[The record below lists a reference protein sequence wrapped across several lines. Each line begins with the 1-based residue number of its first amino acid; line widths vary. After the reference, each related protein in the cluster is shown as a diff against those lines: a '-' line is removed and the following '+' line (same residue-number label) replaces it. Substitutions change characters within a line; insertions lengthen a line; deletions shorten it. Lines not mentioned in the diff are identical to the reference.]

1 MYYNIL
7 WAYLFENVRKISVNY
22 FVRHVYV
29 FAGMEN
35 HMATKFRKIGVL
47 TSGGDAPGMN
57 AAVRAVTRAALA
69 RGVEVMGIY
78 GGYRGMI
85 DDDMIQLTAREVSN
99 KITLGGTFLYSD
111 RCLEFKEESGM
122 QKAIAT
128 LKRHEIDGIVA
139 IGGDGTFRGATDLAA
154 RGIPTI
160 GIPGTIDNDITATDN
175 TIGFDTAMQ
184 AVLEN
189 VDRLRD
195 TCESHARCNV
205 VEVMGR
211 GAGDIA
217 INTAIACGAVDAVIP
232 EVKFDEDTCIEKI
245 IRLRRDGKRNFIII
259 VSEGVED
266 CSERLAKKINDI
278 TKELSEKENNPAMW
292 VETKFCRL
300 AHVVRGG
307 SPSISDR
314 LLATKMGVRA
324 VDELLAGN
332 SDLILCEK
340 AGEIVTTGIFYSQVL
355 DRMYKGTLKEGML
368 EKCTEDQI
376 AEMKAII
383 EEKKRTFA
391 ETYKILCD
399 VTA

>member
-1 MYYNIL
+1 
-7 WAYLFENVRKISVNY
+7 
-22 FVRHVYV
+22 
-29 FAGMEN
+29 
-35 HMATKFRKIGVL
+35 MATKFRKIGVL

-85 DDDMIQLTAREVSN
+85 DDDMIALTAREVSN

-111 RCLEFKEESGM
+111 RCLEFKEEAGM

-128 LKRHEIDGIVA
+128 LKRHEIDGVVA
-139 IGGDGTFRGATDLAA
+139 IGGDGTFRGATDLSA

-160 GIPGTIDNDITATDN
+160 GIPGTIDNDITASDN

-184 AVLEN
+184 TVMEN

-217 INTAIACGAVDAVIP
+217 LNTAIACGAVDVVIP
-232 EVKFDEDTCIEKI
+232 EVKFDEDACIDKI
-245 IRLRRDGKRNFIII
+245 IRLRRAGKRNFIVI

-266 CSERLAKKINDI
+266 CSERLAKKINTV
-278 TKELSEKENNPAMW
+278 TKELSEKEGKPSLW

-307 SPSISDR
+307 TPSLSDR
-314 LLATKMGVRA
+314 ILATKMGVRA

-332 SDLILCEK
+332 SDLIICEK
-340 AGEIVTTGIFYSQVL
+340 AGQIVTTGIFYSQVL

-368 EKCTEDQI
+368 DKCTEQEI
-376 AEMKAII
+376 AEMKATI
-383 EEKKRTFA
+383 EEKNRVFA
-391 ETYKILCD
+391 ETYKMLCEI
-399 VTA
+399 AG

>member
-1 MYYNIL
+1 
-7 WAYLFENVRKISVNY
+7 
-22 FVRHVYV
+22 
-29 FAGMEN
+29 
-35 HMATKFRKIGVL
+35 MATKFRKIGVL

-85 DDDMIQLTAREVSN
+85 DDDMIALTAREVSN

-111 RCLEFKEESGM
+111 RCLEFKEEAGM
-122 QKAIAT
+122 QKAIAA
-128 LKRHEIDGIVA
+128 LKRHEIDGVVA
-139 IGGDGTFRGATDLAA
+139 IGGDGTFRGATDLSA

-160 GIPGTIDNDITATDN
+160 GIPGTIDNDITASDN

-184 AVLEN
+184 TVMEN

-217 INTAIACGAVDAVIP
+217 LNTAIACGAVDVVIP
-232 EVKFDEDTCIEKI
+232 EVKFDEDACIEKI
-245 IRLRRDGKRNFIII
+245 IRLRRAGKRNFIVI

-266 CSERLAKKINDI
+266 CSERLAKKINTV
-278 TKELSEKENNPAMW
+278 TKELSEKEGKPSLW

-307 SPSISDR
+307 TPSLSDR
-314 LLATKMGVRA
+314 ILATKMGVRA

-332 SDLILCEK
+332 SDLIICEK
-340 AGEIVTTGIFYSQVL
+340 AGQIVTTGIFYSQVL

-368 EKCTEDQI
+368 EKCTEQEI
-376 AEMKAII
+376 AEMKATI
-383 EEKKRTFA
+383 EEKNRVFA
-391 ETYKILCD
+391 ETYKMLCEI
-399 VTA
+399 AG

>member
-1 MYYNIL
+1 
-7 WAYLFENVRKISVNY
+7 
-22 FVRHVYV
+22 
-29 FAGMEN
+29 
-35 HMATKFRKIGVL
+35 MATKFRKIGVL

-85 DDDMIQLTAREVSN
+85 DDDMIALTAREVSN

-111 RCLEFKEESGM
+111 RCLEFKEEAGM

-128 LKRHEIDGIVA
+128 LKRHEIDGVVA
-139 IGGDGTFRGATDLAA
+139 IGGDGTFRGATDLSA

-160 GIPGTIDNDITATDN
+160 GIPGTIDNDITASDN

-184 AVLEN
+184 TVMEN

-217 INTAIACGAVDAVIP
+217 LNTAIACGAVDVVIP
-232 EVKFDEDTCIEKI
+232 EVKFDEDACIEKI
-245 IRLRRDGKRNFIII
+245 IRLRRAGKRNFIVI

-266 CSERLAKKINDI
+266 CSERLAKKINTV
-278 TKELSEKENNPAMW
+278 TKELSEKEGKPSLW

-307 SPSISDR
+307 TPSLSDR
-314 LLATKMGVRA
+314 ILATKMGVRA

-332 SDLILCEK
+332 SDLIICEK
-340 AGEIVTTGIFYSQVL
+340 AGQIVTTGIFYSQVL

-368 EKCTEDQI
+368 EKCTEQEI
-376 AEMKAII
+376 AEMKATI
-383 EEKKRTFA
+383 EEKNRVFA
-391 ETYKILCD
+391 ETYKMLCEI
-399 VTA
+399 AG

>member
-1 MYYNIL
+1 
-7 WAYLFENVRKISVNY
+7 
-22 FVRHVYV
+22 
-29 FAGMEN
+29 
-35 HMATKFRKIGVL
+35 MATKFRKIGVL

-57 AAVRAVTRAALA
+57 AAVRAVARIAIA
-69 RGVEVMGIY
+69 RGVQVMGIY

-85 DDDMIQLTAREVSN
+85 EDNMIELDSRKVSN
-99 KITLGGTFLYSD
+99 IVNLGGTMLYSD
-111 RCLEFKEESGM
+111 RCLEFKEEAGM

-128 LKRHEIDGIVA
+128 LKKHEIDGVVA
-139 IGGDGTFRGATDLAA
+139 IGGDGTFRGATDLSV

-184 AVLEN
+184 TVVEN
-189 VDRLRD
+189 IDRLRD

-217 INTAIACGAVDAVIP
+217 LNTAIACGAVDAVIP
-232 EVKFDEDTCIEKI
+232 EVKFDEEACIEKI
-245 IRLRRDGKRNFIII
+245 IRLRRSGKRNFIVV

-278 TKELSEKENNPAMW
+278 TKELSVKENNKDLW

-307 SPSISDR
+307 TPTLGDR
-314 LLATKMGVRA
+314 VLAAKMGNRA
-324 VDELLAGN
+324 VEELLAGK
-332 SDLILCEK
+332 SDLVICEK
-340 AGEIVTTGIFYSQVL
+340 NGEIVTTEIAYSQAL

-368 EKCTEDQI
+368 DKFSPEQIKEMEDTI
-376 AEMKAII
+376 AL
-383 EEKKRTFA
+383 KKKTFE
-391 ETYKILCD
+391 ETYKMLSEL
-399 VTA
+399 AN

>member
-1 MYYNIL
+1 
-7 WAYLFENVRKISVNY
+7 
-22 FVRHVYV
+22 
-29 FAGMEN
+29 
-35 HMATKFRKIGVL
+35 MAKKFRKIGVL

-85 DDDMIQLTAREVSN
+85 DDDMIALTAREVSN

-111 RCLEFKEESGM
+111 RCLEFKEDSGM

-128 LKRHEIDGIVA
+128 LKRHDIDGVVT

-184 AVLEN
+184 TVLEN

-217 INTAIACGAVDAVIP
+217 LNTAIACGAVDAVIP
-232 EVKFDEDTCIEKI
+232 EVRFDEDACIEKI
-245 IRLRRDGKRNFIII
+245 IRLRREGKRNFIVI

-266 CSERLAKKINDI
+266 CSERLAKKINNV
-278 TKELSEKENNPAMW
+278 TKELSEKENTPSLW

-307 SPSISDR
+307 TPSLSDR

-340 AGEIVTTGIFYSQVL
+340 AGEIVTTGIYFSQVL
-355 DRMYKGTLKEGML
+355 DRMYKGTLKDGML
-368 EKCTEDQI
+368 EKCTADEIEQ
-376 AEMKAII
+376 MKAII

-391 ETYKILCD
+391 DTYKMLCE
-399 VTA
+399 VAG

>member
-1 MYYNIL
+1 
-7 WAYLFENVRKISVNY
+7 
-22 FVRHVYV
+22 
-29 FAGMEN
+29 
-35 HMATKFRKIGVL
+35 MATKFRKIGVL

-57 AAVRAVTRAALA
+57 AAVRAVARAALA

-85 DDDMIQLTAREVSN
+85 DDDMIELTSREVSN

-111 RCLEFKEESGM
+111 RCLEFKEEAGM
-122 QKAIAT
+122 KKAIET
-128 LKRHEIDGIVA
+128 LRRHEIDGVVA
-139 IGGDGTFRGATDLAA
+139 IGGDGTFRGATDLSN

-160 GIPGTIDNDITATDN
+160 GIPGTIDNDITASDN

-184 AVLEN
+184 TVVEN
-189 VDRLRD
+189 IDRLRD

-217 INTAIACGAVDAVIP
+217 LNTAIACGAVDAVIP
-232 EVKFDEDTCIEKI
+232 EVKFDEDACIEKI
-245 IRLRRDGKRNFIII
+245 IRLRRDGKRNFIVV
-259 VSEGVED
+259 VSEGVDD
-266 CSERLAKKINDI
+266 CSERLAKRINDT
-278 TKELSEKENNPAMW
+278 TKELSQAEGDKNLW

-307 SPSISDR
+307 SPTLGDR

-332 SDLILCEK
+332 SNLVVCEK
-340 AGEIVTTGIFYSQVL
+340 AGEIVTTNIQYSQAL
-355 DRMYKGTLKEGML
+355 DRMYKGTLKDGML
-368 EKCTEDQI
+368 DEFTKEQI
-376 AEMKAII
+376 AEMEALI
-383 EEKKRTFA
+383 EEKRRIFA
-391 ETYKILCD
+391 ETYRMLSEL
-399 VTA
+399 AG

>member
-1 MYYNIL
+1 M
-7 WAYLFENVRKISVNY
+7 
-22 FVRHVYV
+22 V
-29 FAGMEN
+29 FAETEK
-35 HMATKFRKIGVL
+35 HMAKKFRKIGVL

-85 DDDMIQLTAREVSN
+85 DDDMIALTAREVSN

-128 LKRHEIDGIVA
+128 LKRHDIDGVVT

-184 AVLEN
+184 TVLEN

-217 INTAIACGAVDAVIP
+217 LNTAIACGAVDAVIP
-232 EVKFDEDTCIEKI
+232 EVRFDEDACIEKI
-245 IRLRRDGKRNFIII
+245 IRLRREGKRNFIVI

-266 CSERLAKKINDI
+266 CSERLAKKINNV
-278 TKELSEKENNPAMW
+278 TKELSEKENTPSLW

-307 SPSISDR
+307 TPSLSDR

-340 AGEIVTTGIFYSQVL
+340 AGEIVTTGIYFSQVL
-355 DRMYKGTLKEGML
+355 DRMYKGTLKDGML
-368 EKCTEDQI
+368 EKCTTDEIEQ
-376 AEMKAII
+376 MKAII

-391 ETYKILCD
+391 DTYKMLCE
-399 VTA
+399 VAG